1 MNSTVVSRATATERA
16 VAAVLVSAE
25 LCISIIGNLLVLF
38 VSLWDEHVKQHRSN
52 LLVISLAVTDL
63 LTATLVM
70 LPSVCALTNE
80 GWPLD
85 NPGFCTFHGI
95 LNYWLTSTSSVTLAM
110 IALDRG
116 VAIHKPLQYVQH
128 CTWRRLVQMVALPWT
143 LGIIFAV
150 VPAILDWTAY
160 QFDNIVCDVDWH
172 PRREH
177 VIYYAATFSL
187 CFAAPAAIVLVQ
199 YARILASVRRLR
211 TNAIVNPPVV
221 VVPKGGSA
229 SNGMLSRQPS
239 FRRRQGQ
246 GNQKILVSILAV
258 IVIFFICITP
268 FCCTKLVKVLLGPK
282 AIPDWLD
289 MLSTVVQFLASV
301 VNPFV
306 YSIGL
311 KSFHEALCRLSR
323 SGRHRLLWSTSV

>member
-1 MNSTVVSRATATERA
+1 MNSTAARSASATERY

-25 LCISIIGNLLVLF
+25 LCISILGNLLVLF
-38 VSLWDEHVKQHRSN
+38 VSLWDERVKQHRSN
-52 LLVISLAVTDL
+52 LLVVSLAVTDL

-70 LPSVCALTNE
+70 LPSVCALTND

-116 VAIHKPLQYVQH
+116 VAVHKPLEYVQR
-128 CTWRRLVQMVALPWT
+128 CTWHRLVQMVALPWT
-143 LGIIFAV
+143 LGIVFAV

-187 CFAAPAAIVLVQ
+187 CFATPAAIVLVQ

-211 TNAIVNPPVV
+211 SNTVVNPPVV
-221 VVPKGGSA
+221 VVPKGDV
-229 SNGMLSRQPS
+229 SNGTLSRQLS
-239 FRRRQGQ
+239 FRRRAGQ

-258 IVIFFICITP
+258 IVIFFLCITP

>member
-1 MNSTVVSRATATERA
+1 MNRTAVSSATATERA

-25 LCISIIGNLLVLF
+25 LCISILGNLLVLF

-52 LLVISLAVTDL
+52 LLVVSLAVTDL

-70 LPSVCALTNE
+70 LPSACALTND

-85 NPGFCTFHGI
+85 NPSFCTFHGI

-116 VAIHKPLQYVQH
+116 VAVHKPLQYVQH
-128 CTWRRLVQMVALPWT
+128 CTWRRLVQMVALPWS
-143 LGIIFAV
+143 LGIVFAV

-187 CFAAPAAIVLVQ
+187 CFATPAAIVLVQ
-199 YARILASVRRLR
+199 YARILVSVRRLCS
-211 TNAIVNPPVV
+211 NAVVTEVV
-221 VVPKGGSA
+221 VVPKRV
-229 SNGMLSRQPS
+229 SNGMPCRQSS
-239 FRRRQGQ
+239 FRQKRP

-323 SGRHRLLWSTSV
+323 SGRHRLLWSTAV